1 MRRTA
6 GLMSVACL
14 LVVAVAAQ
22 ERPLPEREAF
32 LRETRKHLQT
42 DTSLQSSYV
51 YVETRREQK
60 LDKRGRVVEE
70 SVKVFE
76 SYPGLPGENRW
87 ERLIA
92 ENGRPRPA
100 AELEKVDRDRQRQ
113 AEALARRLTE
123 QPAKERARQERNL
136 AEQQR
141 EFEAIVDDIFIVFD
155 IDMRG
160 REAIEGHDTIALS
173 LTPRPKAKPRTHE
186 GRQMQKFS
194 LRAWISESDHEL
206 VRLDAEAIDT
216 LSMGFAVLARL
227 DKGSQL
233 SFLRRRVNNEVW
245 LPAAVH
251 FSGAYT
257 RRPCPDTPAQRHI
270 GVLGLPQVL
279 RRHRHDVSAAE
290 DAMMR
295 THSWWSPTRKT
306 SEAPPQTRELVR
318 GRMASPR

>member
-1 MRRTA
+1 MRTIALDPRLSA
-6 GLMSVACL
+6 GVALVVACL

-60 LDKRGRVVEE
+60 LDKRGRVLEE

-76 SYPGLPGENRW
+76 SYPGLPGEDRW

-92 ENGRPRPA
+92 EDGRPRPA

-113 AEALARRLTE
+113 AEALARLLTE
-123 QPAKERARQERNL
+123 QPAKERARQERDL
-136 AEQQR
+136 AEQRR
-141 EFEAIVDDIFIVFD
+141 EFEAIVDDILIVFD

-160 REAIEGHDTIALS
+160 RETIEGHDTIALS
-173 LTPRPKAKPRTHE
+173 LTPRLKAKPRTHE

-216 LSMGFAVLARL
+216 LSMGFGVLARL
-227 DKGSQL
+227 HKGSQL
-233 SFLRRRVNNEVW
+233 SFLRRRVNDEVW

-251 FSGAYT
+251 FRG
-257 RRPCPDTPAQRHI
+257 
-270 GVLGLPQVL
+270 GVRVALVRTL
-279 RRHRHDVSAAE
+279 RRSG
-290 DAMMR
+290 
-295 THSWWSPTRKT
+295 T
-306 SEAPPQTRELVR
+306 SEFSGYRKFTVDTATTYQAPKTQ
-318 GRMASPR
+318 

>member
-1 MRRTA
+1 MRTIALDPRLSA
-6 GLMSVACL
+6 GVALVVACL

-60 LDKRGRVVEE
+60 LDKRGRVLED
-70 SVKVFE
+70 SVQVFE

-123 QPAKERARQERNL
+123 QPAKERARQERDL
-136 AEQQR
+136 AEQRR

-160 REAIEGHDTIALS
+160 REAIEGHDTIALA

-216 LSMGFAVLARL
+216 LSSGFGVLARL
-227 DKGSQL
+227 HKGSQL

-251 FSGAYT
+251 FRGGARVALVRT
-257 RRPCPDTPAQRHI
+257 
-270 GVLGLPQVL
+270 L
-279 RRHRHDVSAAE
+279 RRSG
-290 DAMMR
+290 
-295 THSWWSPTRKT
+295 T
-306 SEAPPQTRELVR
+306 SEFSGYRKFSVDTATTYQPPKTQ
-318 GRMASPR
+318 